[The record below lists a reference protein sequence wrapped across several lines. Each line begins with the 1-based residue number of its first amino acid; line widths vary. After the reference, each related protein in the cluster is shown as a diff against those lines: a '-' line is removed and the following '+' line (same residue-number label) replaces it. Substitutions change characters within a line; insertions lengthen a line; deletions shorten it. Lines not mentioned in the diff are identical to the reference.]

1 LQKARLLFYQDFYIQ
16 RSAKVWG
23 AGEIVMPIKLAQ
35 CCCRSTKAD
44 LSEITMTITIQAQ
57 VSQATL
63 SKVSRLF
70 NSSLTDCLNELLQN
84 ARRAG
89 ATTVKMTLSD
99 DRLLT
104 LEDDGTGIAQPQT
117 LLTLGESDW
126 SEETQQQEDPAGMGV
141 FSLANYCGTL

>member
-1 LQKARLLFYQDFYIQ
+1 L
-16 RSAKVWG
+16 
-23 AGEIVMPIKLAQ
+23 
-35 CCCRSTKAD
+35 
-44 LSEITMTITIQAQ
+44 EITMTTTIQAQ
-57 VSQATL
+57 VSPSTL
-63 SKVSRLF
+63 GKVSRLF

-104 LEDDGTGIAQPQT
+104 LEDDGTGIAHPQT

-126 SEETQQQEDPAGMGV
+126 SEETKQQEDPAGMGV
-141 FSLANYCGTL
+141 RRDTWNDILGSAKRTLGRWCLS